1 MTVPRLGTGFS
12 RPARV
17 IFCGMADNPR
27 PKNEQ
32 HQPAPRSRY
41 APPPIATPDYA
52 PAPKRM
58 TGLLIVIGITI
69 IALAV
74 WFLMRLSTF
83 APQAG

>member
-1 MTVPRLGTGFS
+1 
-12 RPARV
+12 
-17 IFCGMADNPR
+17 MADDPP

-32 HQPAPRSRY
+32 RQPEPARRSRY
-41 APPPIATPDYA
+41 AQPPMATPDYA
-52 PAPKRM
+52 PAPRRM
-58 TGLLIVIGITI
+58 TGLLIVIGVTI